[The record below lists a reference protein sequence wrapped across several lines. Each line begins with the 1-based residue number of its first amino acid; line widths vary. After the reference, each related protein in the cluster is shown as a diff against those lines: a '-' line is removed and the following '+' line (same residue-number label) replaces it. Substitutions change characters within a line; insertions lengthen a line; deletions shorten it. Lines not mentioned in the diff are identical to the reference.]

1 MPGRLIILS
10 LTVWLTAGSMTR
22 TMRGFTIRLHRTDA
36 EKYTDE
42 YHDTWAEKGT
52 LPVEWNQVT
61 QDPTVERAQIYTS
74 AQRHVR
80 GNKRKFIDQYPQTG

>member
-1 MPGRLIILS
+1 MPFRTMFLSFVVCLI
-10 LTVWLTAGSMTR
+10 VAPMTR

-52 LPVEWNQVT
+52 LPTEWNQVT